1 MVHRL
6 FDGDRVLAAS
16 ESVVTEK
23 DGRPN
28 RQQLFVENPGLWS
41 PETPKLYELITELYI
56 VTEDEAGNR
65 KKQKVETLTHRI
77 GFKEAVFDPDQ
88 A

>member
-1 MVHRL
+1 M
-6 FDGDRVLAAS
+6 
-16 ESVVTEK
+16 
-23 DGRPN
+23 
-28 RQQLFVENPGLWS
+28 ENPGLWS

-88 A
+88 GLDPEREKDQAAGDL